1 MINDGDPA
9 VSNVEITK
17 QKRKTR
23 RGTARIF
30 TELEEFADDVRA
42 LLIFLGEAIRW
53 VKGLAVTDK
62 ELFKTV
68 TDMNNGDFRWIT
80 MKALPGKMIIFCEH
94 LLKIFWRV
102 LEALPPADGEQSV
115 YDTLNVSNWVDLSA
129 FKHINAV
136 RQHADN
142 SWNNG
147 YTFGGLR

>member
-94 LLKIFWRV
+94 LLKIF
-102 LEALPPADGEQSV
+102 
-115 YDTLNVSNWVDLSA
+115 
-129 FKHINAV
+129 
-136 RQHADN
+136 
-142 SWNNG
+142 
-147 YTFGGLR
+147 